1 MPENGDRDKAIWISS
16 SQDLPDRLSNV
27 TEPTIYTQAERAHS
41 LEDVGKLYRDAS

>member
-27 TEPTIYTQAERAHS
+27 TEPTIYTQAGSAHS